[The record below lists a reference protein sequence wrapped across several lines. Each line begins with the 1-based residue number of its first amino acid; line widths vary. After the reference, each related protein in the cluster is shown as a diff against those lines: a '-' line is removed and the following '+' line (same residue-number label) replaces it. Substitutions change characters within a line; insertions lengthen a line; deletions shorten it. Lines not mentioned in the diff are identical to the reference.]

1 MINLILYI
9 ILNLTSQVL
18 VKKATL
24 KNTSKK
30 NLSFLFGMYTDYR
43 VIIGYSLT
51 FSSLF
56 VWVFALRVVNLSDAT
71 IIVSFNYV
79 LIIFS
84 DYFFFNEEIKARNL
98 IGAFLISFGIIID
111 VL

>member
-98 IGAFLISFGIIID
+98 IGAFLISLGIIID

>member
-84 DYFFFNEEIKARNL
+84 DYFFNEEIKARNL

>member
-1 MINLILYI
+1 MISLIFYMFLNLI
-9 ILNLTSQVL
+9 SQVL
-18 VKKATL
+18 IKKATL
-24 KNTSKK
+24 KNSSKK
-30 NLSFLFGMYTDYR
+30 NLSFLFGMYTNYR

-56 VWVFALRVVNLSDAT
+56 IWVFALREVGLSAAT

-84 DYFFFNEEIKARNL
+84 DYFFLIEEIKVRKRMVH
-98 IGAFLISFGIIID
+98 F
-111 VL
+111 